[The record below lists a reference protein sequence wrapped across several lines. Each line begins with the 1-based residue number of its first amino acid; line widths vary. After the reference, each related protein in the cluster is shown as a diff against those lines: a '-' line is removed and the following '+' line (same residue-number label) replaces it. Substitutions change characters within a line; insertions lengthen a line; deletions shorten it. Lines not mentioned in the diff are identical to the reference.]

1 MRDQARADRALK
13 EISHMAGSRS
23 LWAPEW
29 LAEDMDN
36 RVGWA
41 LGEFGFVGVAFGEL
55 MRHPKEMSGARSM
68 TRQN

>member
-1 MRDQARADRALK
+1 MRGQAREDRALK
-13 EISHMAGSRS
+13 EISHVAGSHS

-29 LAEDMDN
+29 LAEDTDDI
-36 RVGWA
+36 GWA